1 MSNPKNILITGTS
14 SGIGRYVVE
23 VLTARGHFVFAGYR
37 NPQDAEEIKK
47 INPDKIQPV
56 MIDVTND
63 ESIRRAKEEIAKSG
77 RPLDVLFNNAG
88 LALGGPLETLKID
101 DIKKLYE
108 VNFFGYVRMIQNFLP
123 LLRLSQGRI
132 INISSISG
140 LFTIP
145 FTIPYSTSKHAV
157 EALADGLRRELRAQ
171 KIKVV
176 LIEPGSIKTPIW
188 KKSANWWEEI
198 VKLSPEI
205 LSHYQ
210 PAITNFIK
218 LFRSKAAHASE
229 LNKLKSALIR
239 AVEKANPRARYQ
251 AYFTNRLTA
260 LLVKFL
266 PVKFMDWLF
275 GRLLN

>member
-1 MSNPKNILITGTS
+1 MNNPKNILITGTS
-14 SGIGRYVVE
+14 SGIGRYAVE
-23 VLTARGHFVFAGYR
+23 ILTARGHFVFAGCR
-37 NPQDAEEIKK
+37 QPQDAEEIKK
-47 INPDKIQPV
+47 INSDKIQPII
-56 MIDVTND
+56 IDVTND

-188 KKSANWWEEI
+188 KKSANWWGEVI
-198 VKLSPEI
+198 KLSPET
-205 LSHYQ
+205 LSYYQ

-218 LFRSKAAHASE
+218 LFRSKSAHASE
-229 LNKLKSALIR
+229 LSKLKNALIR
-239 AVEKANPRARYQ
+239 AVEKSNPRARYQ

-266 PVKFMDWLF
+266 PVKFLDWLF